1 VLCNRHDDH
10 RRMDFDLFEGREV
23 NVSLTSGERVV
34 VVGLV
39 GQNIGLMSRKL
50 ILILKLV
57 DGVVRSVY
65 SGSLDPTHQPP
76 SS

>member
-1 VLCNRHDDH
+1 
-10 RRMDFDLFEGREV
+10 MDFDLFGGREV
-23 NVSLTSGERVV
+23 SVFLTIGGRVV
-34 VVGLV
+34 GVGLV
-39 GQNIGLMSRKL
+39 GRNIGLMIRNL
-50 ILILKLV
+50 ILIRKLV